1 VKKLLLLFLLSGC
14 TAVQTLDPVVQ
25 KTAPVS
31 IPTVQPLTLNQVQ
44 WKVLNASDLKA
55 LLDGLKDNKDIVL
68 FALDASNYQNLNLN
82 YVEIKRYISEEKTVI
97 LLLKNIADQQSGVV
111 SSTQPTTSTQSS
123 PNNE

>member
-31 IPTVQPLTLNQVQ
+31 IPTVQPLTLHQVQ